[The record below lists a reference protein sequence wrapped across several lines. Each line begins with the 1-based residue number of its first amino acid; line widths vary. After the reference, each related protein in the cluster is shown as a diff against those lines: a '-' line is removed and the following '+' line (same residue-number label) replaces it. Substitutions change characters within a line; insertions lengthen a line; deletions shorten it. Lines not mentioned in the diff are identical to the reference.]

1 MTREA
6 RRQVLNRVELKKK
19 RHPHAGL
26 WLDKFLKEQV
36 PQGGEG
42 SFGRHLAD
50 VADIPIGSDYD
61 AFFKRWKATL
71 EAAGARLA
79 VARTKGRLVVGLGAA
94 SVLENS
100 ITIHHTYGV
109 PYIPGSA
116 LKGLVAHY
124 AHSRLEDGR
133 WHKGGDAHR
142 ILLGDTECAG
152 YVTFF
157 DALYIPKSAP
167 QDRPLVVDVMTVHHP
182 DYYRGEDSAPADWD
196 SPTPISFVSARGD
209 YLIALLGL
217 DEWVEAAF
225 QILALALEEAGIG
238 AKTFSGYG
246 RMELVGVPAASPTE
260 EEAVKPEQAEPKPEP
275 EPPLTWR
282 RGTVRHYRPDKGFGR
297 LVDDETGAELSFRRE
312 AIEEKGWSP
321 GKKHK
326 VRYAVVEQ
334 EGRLVVVKI
343 RKA

>member
-6 RRQVLNRVELKKK
+6 RRQVLHRVRLKKE
-19 RHPHAGL
+19 RLPHAGL
-26 WLDKFLKEQV
+26 WLDKFLEKQV

-42 SFGRHLAD
+42 TFGRHFAD
-50 VADIPIGSDYD
+50 VANIPITPDYG
-61 AFFKRWKATL
+61 AFFKRWKAML
-71 EAAGARLA
+71 EAAGARLVMA
-79 VARTKGRLVVGLGAA
+79 HTKGRLVVGLGAA

-100 ITIHHTYGV
+100 IAIHHTYGV

-116 LKGLVAHY
+116 LKGLAAHY
-124 AHSRLEDGR
+124 AHSRLEDER
-133 WHKGGDAHR
+133 WRKSSEAHR
-142 ILLGDTECAG
+142 VLFGNTEWAG

-157 DALYIPKSAP
+157 DALYVPKSAP

-209 YLIALLGL
+209 YLIALHGS

-260 EEAVKPEQAEPKPEP
+260 EDAVKPEQAGPKPEP

-297 LVDDETGAELSFRRE
+297 LVDDETGEELSFRRE

-334 EGRLVVVKI
+334 EGRPVVVRI
-343 RKA
+343 RRA